1 MPKKINVT
9 KTFLPPLERYS
20 QMLKPLWENHHIT
33 NNGVYVQE
41 LEETLKN
48 YLNVPYL
55 SYVSN
60 GTMALQIALSALG
73 IDEGEVITTPFSYV
87 ATASSILWERCT
99 PVFVDI
105 EQRSLCMNP
114 TLIEQRITE
123 KTRAIMPVH
132 VFGTPCDV
140 EEIEKTAK
148 KHGLHIIYD
157 AAHAFGSSYKGR
169 SLLDYGD
176 ITTCSFHAT
185 KLFHTV
191 EGGAIIS
198 HDKSIADKI
207 DLQRRFG
214 HNNDEHICLGINAKN
229 SEFHAAMGLANF
241 PYLDEIIKER
251 KKISEYYNERLSP
264 FVARPVQPEDLDYN
278 YAYYPIITKDEAQTL
293 AIITALNEQ
302 NIYPRRYFYPSL
314 NEIGYINGER
324 CPVSESVAKRI
335 LCLPLFVGL
344 SPEDQQRICNII
356 IQTIEDI

>member
-1 MPKKINVT
+1 MKKINVT
-9 KTFLPPLERYS
+9 KTFLPPLEEYS
-20 QMLKPLWENHHIT
+20 QILKPLWESHHIT
-33 NNGVYVQE
+33 NNGVYVQK

-48 YLNVPYL
+48 YLNIPYL

-60 GTMALQIALSALG
+60 GTVAMQIALSALG
-73 IDEGEVITTPFSYV
+73 IHEGEVITTPFSYV

-105 EQRSLCMNP
+105 SRQSLCIDP
-114 TLIEQRITE
+114 ALIEQHITE

-132 VFGTPCDV
+132 VFGLPCDV
-140 EEIEKTAK
+140 EEIEKIAR
-148 KHGLHIIYD
+148 KHGLYVIYD
-157 AAHAFGSSYKGR
+157 AAHAFGSNYKGR

-176 ITTCSFHAT
+176 IATCSFHAT
-185 KLFHTV
+185 KIFHTV

-241 PYLDEIIKER
+241 PYLGEIIKER
-251 KKISEYYNERLSP
+251 KKISEYYDKRLFP
-264 FVARPVQPEDLDYN
+264 FFSRPVQPEGLDYN
-278 YAYYPIITKDEAQTL
+278 YAYYPIITKDETQTL
-293 AIITALNEQ
+293 AIIMALNEQ
-302 NIYPRRYFYPSL
+302 DIYPRRYFYPSL
-314 NEIGYINGER
+314 NTIGYISGES
-324 CPVSESVAKRI
+324 CPVSESIAKRI

-344 SPEDQQRICNII
+344 SPEDQQRICDII
-356 IQTIEDI
+356 LQTIGDN

>member
-1 MPKKINVT
+1 MKKINVT
-9 KTFLPPLERYS
+9 KTFLPPLEEYS
-20 QMLKPLWENHHIT
+20 QMLKPLWESHHIT
-33 NNGVYVQE
+33 NNGVYVQK

-48 YLNVPYL
+48 YLNIPYL

-60 GTMALQIALSALG
+60 GTVAMQIALSALG
-73 IDEGEVITTPFSYV
+73 IHEGEVITTPFSYV

-105 EQRSLCMNP
+105 SRQSLCIDP
-114 TLIEQRITE
+114 ALIEQHITE

-132 VFGTPCDV
+132 VFGLPCDV
-140 EEIEKTAK
+140 EEIEKIAR
-148 KHGLHIIYD
+148 KHGLYVIYD
-157 AAHAFGSSYKGR
+157 AAHAFGSNYKGR

-176 ITTCSFHAT
+176 IATCSFHAT
-185 KLFHTV
+185 KIFHTV

-241 PYLDEIIKER
+241 PYLGEIIKER
-251 KKISEYYNERLSP
+251 KKISEDYDKRLFP
-264 FVARPVQPEDLDYN
+264 FFSRPVQPEGLDYN
-278 YAYYPIITKDEAQTL
+278 YAYYPIITKDETQTL
-293 AIITALNEQ
+293 AIIMALNEQ
-302 NIYPRRYFYPSL
+302 DIYPRRYFYPSL
-314 NEIGYINGER
+314 NTIGYISGES
-324 CPVSESVAKRI
+324 CPVSESIAKRI

-344 SPEDQQRICNII
+344 SPEDQQRICDII
-356 IQTIEDI
+356 LQTIGDN